1 MRDVLDDARV
11 LIIDDDA
18 LTRLLAAEALR
29 ESGFSVF
36 EADCGEEGLRA
47 FGNVEPDVVLLDVVM
62 PGIDGFEVCRRLRGE
77 PRGERLPII
86 MLTGLEDTSSIER
99 AYDEGATDF
108 ISKPINWTL
117 LRHRVRYVL
126 RSAALLDELVR
137 SEDVL
142 ANAQRIGRMG
152 SWEWLLEDDLL
163 NCSDTYMTLFGENAA
178 TFGEGHEA
186 VLSRLYPAD
195 RELLN
200 DALEGARSGRAYQLE
215 YRIVRPDGAV
225 RTMQEIAVPVFD
237 SSGSVESVQGTLQDI
252 TDRVEA
258 ERRIRFLA
266 YFDSLT
272 GLPNRQS
279 FRETLDAMVLRV
291 GRRKDSCAVMFLDMD
306 RFGRINESL
315 GQDCADQ
322 VLQLIAA
329 RLRDFSRFELETG
342 PAREGREEVSVARL
356 GGDEFALML
365 EGQGD
370 EQSLFDVASRLQA
383 QLQRPIRV
391 GGHDLTLSACIGMSV
406 FPVHASD
413 ADSLMKCAE
422 TAVSQAKREGSGGS
436 VQLFTEQMKIAS
448 FAKLSL
454 ENALR
459 RGVERGELKMY
470 YQAKVDAVRRCIVG
484 AEALVRWAHP
494 ERGLVSPSE
503 FIPLAE
509 EVGLIIPV
517 SEWVV
522 RDVCRQFALWRASG
536 LEPPPISINL
546 SAGHFRHVGLLD
558 LIGDA
563 LDRYRIDPRYIE
575 FELTESSLM
584 RDAEQTDRILNG
596 FREMGL
602 RIAVDDFGTGYSSLA
617 YLKRFAL
624 NVVKIDRSFVND
636 IEDDPSDAAIVAAI
650 VAMTH
655 SLGMEVVAEG
665 VETQSQAR
673 HLISLGCSVMQG
685 YLYSH
690 PVSAAEFEASLRDG
704 LPALA
709 A

>member
-1 MRDVLDDARV
+1 MRDMLDDARL

-29 ESGFSVF
+29 ESGFTVF
-36 EADCGEEGLRA
+36 EADCGEEGLRMYC
-47 FGNVEPDVVLLDVVM
+47 NVEPDLVLLDVMM
-62 PGIDGFEVCRRLRGE
+62 PGIDGFEVCRRLREG

-126 RSAALLDELVR
+126 RSANLLDELVR

-152 SWEWLLEDDLL
+152 SWEWRPDGDLL
-163 NCSDTYMTLFGENAA
+163 QCSDTYLTLFGEDVT
-178 TFGEGHEA
+178 TFGDGHDA
-186 VLSRLYPAD
+186 VVSRVYPAD
-195 RELLN
+195 RGLLR
-200 DALEGARSGRAYQLE
+200 DALGGARHGRAYQLE

-237 SSGSVESVQGTLQDI
+237 SAGAVSSVQGTLQDI
-252 TDRVEA
+252 TDRIEA
-258 ERRIRFLA
+258 ERRIRYLA

-279 FRETLDAMVLRV
+279 FRETLDAMVLRA
-291 GRRKDSCAVMFLDMD
+291 GRRSDTCAVMFLDMD

-329 RLRDFSRFELETG
+329 RLRDFSRFELGTG
-342 PAREGREEVSVARL
+342 LGGESGDDVSVARL

-365 EGQGD
+365 EGNID
-370 EQSLFDVASRLQA
+370 ENALIDIASRLLT
-383 QLQRPIRV
+383 QLQRPVRV
-391 GGHDLTLSACIGMSV
+391 GGHDLTLSACVGISI
-406 FPVHASD
+406 FPVHAGD

-422 TAVSQAKREGSGGS
+422 TAVSQSKREGSGGV

-454 ENALR
+454 ENSLR
-459 RGVERGELKMY
+459 RGLERGELRMH
-470 YQAKVDAVRRCIVG
+470 YQAKVDAVQNCIVG

-494 ERGLVSPSE
+494 ERGLVSPAE

-509 EVGLIIPV
+509 EVGLIISL

-522 RDVCRQFALWRASG
+522 REVCRQYAEWRADG
-536 LEPPPISINL
+536 LNPPPVSINL
-546 SAGHFRHVGLLD
+546 SAGHFRHVGLLE
-558 LIGDA
+558 LIDEA
-563 LDRYRIDPRYIE
+563 LARHRIEPQQIE

-584 RDAEQTDRILNG
+584 RDAELTDRILNG
-596 FREMGL
+596 FRERGL

-650 VAMTH
+650 VAMTRT
-655 SLGMEVVAEG
+655 LGIEVVAEG
-665 VETQSQAR
+665 VETHSQAQ
-673 HLISLGCSVMQG
+673 HLVALGCNVMQS
-685 YLYSH
+685 YLYSR
-690 PVSAAEFEASLRDG
+690 PASATDFEALLRDG
-704 LPALA
+704 LPRLA

>member
-1 MRDVLDDARV
+1 MRDVLDDARL

-29 ESGFSVF
+29 ESGFTVF
-36 EADCGEEGLRA
+36 EADCGDDGLRL
-47 FGNVEPDVVLLDVVM
+47 FGSVNPDLVLLDVMM
-62 PGIDGFEVCRRLRGE
+62 PGIDGFEVCRRLREE
-77 PRGERLPII
+77 PRGHRLPII
-86 MLTGLEDTSSIER
+86 MLTGLEDTRSIER

-117 LRHRVRYVL
+117 LRHRVRYAL

-152 SWEWLLEDDLL
+152 SWEWVPQEDLL
-163 NCSDTYMTLFGENAA
+163 QCSDTYMTLFGENAS
-178 TFGEGHEA
+178 TFGSGHDA
-186 VLSRLYPAD
+186 VLSRVYPAD
-195 RELLN
+195 RELLGE
-200 DALEGARSGRAYQLE
+200 ALEGARNGRAYQLE

-237 SSGSVESVQGTLQDI
+237 ASGEVSSVQGTLQDV
-252 TDRVEA
+252 TDRVEG
-258 ERRIRFLA
+258 ERRIRYLA

-279 FRETLDAMVLRV
+279 FRETLDGIVLRA
-291 GRRKDSCAVMFLDMD
+291 GRRNESCAVMFLDVD

-329 RLRDFSRFELETG
+329 RLRDFSRFELANEI
-342 PAREGREEVSVARL
+342 ARDAREEVFVARL

-365 EGQGD
+365 EGVD
-370 EQSLFDVASRLQA
+370 EEQALFDIALRLQA

-391 GGHDLTLSACIGMSV
+391 AGHDLTLSACVGLSV
-406 FPVHASD
+406 FPAHAGD

-422 TAVSQAKREGSGGS
+422 TAVSQAKREGSGGHI
-436 VQLFTEQMKIAS
+436 QQFTEEMKIAS

-459 RGVERGELKMY
+459 RGVDRGELRMF
-470 YQAKVDAVRRCIVG
+470 YQAKVDAVHKRIVG

-494 ERGLVSPSE
+494 ERGLVSPGE
-503 FIPLAE
+503 FVPLAE
-509 EVGLIIPV
+509 EVGLIVPL

-522 RDVCRQFALWRASG
+522 REVCRQLAQWRAGG
-536 LEPPPISINL
+536 LNPPPISINL

-563 LDRYRIDPRYIE
+563 LERNRIDPSLLE

-584 RDAEQTDRILNG
+584 RDAELTDRILNG
-596 FREMGL
+596 FREKGL

-624 NVVKIDRSFVND
+624 DVVKIDRSFVND
-636 IEDDPSDAAIVAAI
+636 IEDDASDAAIVAAI
-650 VAMTH
+650 VAMTRT
-655 SLGMEVVAEG
+655 LGIEVVAEG
-665 VETQSQAR
+665 VETESQVQ
-673 HLISLGCSVMQG
+673 HLIALGCHVMQG

-690 PVSAAEFEASLRDG
+690 PVSAAEFENTLRNG